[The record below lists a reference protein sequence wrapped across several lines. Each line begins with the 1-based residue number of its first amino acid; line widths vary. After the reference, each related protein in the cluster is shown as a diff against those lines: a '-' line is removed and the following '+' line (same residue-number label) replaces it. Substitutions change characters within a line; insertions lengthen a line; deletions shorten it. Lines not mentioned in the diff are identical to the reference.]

1 MKCTPMRMLKVKRE
15 RNKTKLVIAAFALTS
30 LAVLIAGGILFNP
43 ICLGAGVAGLF
54 LSCGAAVSLKSPTP
68 THFV

>member
-1 MKCTPMRMLKVKRE
+1 MRIIEVKKKRY
-15 RNKTKLVIAAFALTS
+15 KTKLVIAAVALTS
-30 LAVLIAGGILFNP
+30 FALLFAGGILFNP

-54 LSCGAAVSLKSPTP
+54 LSCGAVVSLKPRTP